1 MEVNTITVKVCY
13 ESSEDP
19 AVGKIVSLAGA
30 ELKVSG
36 SQFTDNDGEALFNI
50 EPSDGR
56 VFVFVNGSIA
66 YKGYVREKI
75 VVYV

>member
-1 MEVNTITVKVCY
+1 MEVNTITIKVCY

-19 AVGKIVSLAGA
+19 AVGKIVSLGGE
-30 ELKVSG
+30 ELEVSN

-50 EPSDGR
+50 EPREGR

-66 YKGYVREKI
+66 YKGYLRERI
-75 VVYV
+75 VIYV